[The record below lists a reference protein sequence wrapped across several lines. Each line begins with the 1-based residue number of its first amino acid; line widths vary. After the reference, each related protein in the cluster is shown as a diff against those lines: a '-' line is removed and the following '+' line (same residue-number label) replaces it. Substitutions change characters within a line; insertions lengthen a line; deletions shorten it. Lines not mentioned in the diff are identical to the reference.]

1 MADQEEL
8 VAMVFGDHPPEGWRE
23 DPDFRIYL
31 DELGGLT
38 PDRMVQVN
46 LLLNSSSSYSY
57 SSSSSSTSS
66 SSSSST
72 STASASSPTY
82 SIF

>member
-57 SSSSSSTSS
+57 STSSSSTS

-72 STASASSPTY
+72 STASASSPPY
-82 SIF
+82 STS